1 MGVVLFKTSS
11 IQKVKLTQV
20 SENEFFNNGH
30 QNGGRQDL
38 KLTVSNTGLILTDG
52 SINFIAEV
60 INR

>member
-1 MGVVLFKTSS
+1 MDDAVQTSH
-11 IQKVKLTQV
+11 IQTVNLLPIR
-20 SENEFFNNGH
+20 ENEFFINGH
-30 QNGGRQDL
+30 QNGGMQDL

>member
-20 SENEFFNNGH
+20 SENEFFINGH
-30 QNGGRQDL
+30 QNGGMQDL